1 MVLQM
6 ARPWK
11 HPKTGV
17 FYLRVRVPSDL
28 VGVAGRSIEKRSLGT
43 KEVAEARI
51 RFSKAMS
58 DLSER
63 WVNLRQGLVRPTF
76 EEMNGFSA
84 DFYRTY
90 CDEIETGRWSP
101 FYDGAVGG
109 IIMSYIEK
117 PSDNERRLAFRD
129 ALGAKIDGYFANRGI
144 RIDPEM
150 QGAVEFRIAGAIR
163 DALDV
168 RVKRILNNDYSADTA
183 AAKYQSADTA
193 KNPPAL
199 KVEDAFEAYASAV
212 KLSPATRKRWLPA
225 LRSLA
230 VSCGKTSLTT
240 ITEADV
246 NAWIDQL
253 RKDGKAPRTIK
264 DVYLASTK
272 ALFRYYVG
280 ERKLKHNPTDG
291 FVVRVPKRR
300 TNRGP
305 GLTDDEVQLIL
316 DGCLSPA
323 PARMAPCHADAR
335 RWVPWLALYS
345 GARVNELTQLRSS
358 DVREIDGIWCL
369 SITPEAG
376 SVKNHKARIVPV
388 HEHLIEQGFPAFVT
402 NCRRSTLFYSA
413 TGKSAKAVLTPYKKM
428 GENLA
433 SWIRSLGVD
442 DPDVAPNHGFRHR
455 FKTTARRVGMDAEI
469 RDAIQGHAPRTEGEV
484 YGEYPVE
491 VLKRAVDLIPA
502 WSPKVASQP
511 ADTGGTRR

>member
-1 MVLQM
+1 ML
-6 ARPWK
+6 
-11 HPKTGV
+11 
-17 FYLRVRVPSDL
+17 
-28 VGVAGRSIEKRSLGT
+28 
-43 KEVAEARI
+43 
-51 RFSKAMS
+51 
-58 DLSER
+58 
-63 WVNLRQGLVRPTF
+63 TF
-76 EEMNGFSA
+76 RE
-84 DFYRTY
+84 
-90 CDEIETGRWSP
+90 
-101 FYDGAVGG
+101 
-109 IIMSYIEK
+109 
-117 PSDNERRLAFRD
+117 
-129 ALGAKIDGYFANRGI
+129 ALGPKIDAYFANRGI
-144 RIDPEM
+144 RIASEF
-150 QGAVEFRIAGAIR
+150 QGAVELRIAGAVR

-168 RVKRILNNDYSADTA
+168 RAKRVFANDYSQDPA
-183 AAKYQSADTA
+183 AAKYQSVESA
-193 KNPPAL
+193 KGPIAL
-199 KVEDAFEAYASAV
+199 KVDDAFEAYASAV
-212 KLSPATRKRWLPA
+212 NLSPATRKRWLPA

-230 VSCGKTSLTT
+230 ASSGKTGLSS

-316 DGCLSPA
+316 DGSLAPA
-323 PARMAPCHADAR
+323 PARLAPSHADAR

-345 GARVNELTQLRSS
+345 GARVNELTQLRSI
-358 DVREIDGIWCL
+358 DVRQIDGIWCL

-388 HEHLIEQGFPAFVT
+388 HEHLIEQGFPEFVT

-433 SWIRSLGVD
+433 SWIRSLGVN

-469 RDAIQGHAPRTEGEV
+469 RDAIQGHAPWTEGEV

-502 WSPKVASQP
+502 WSPKVTSQP
-511 ADTGGTRR
+511 ADTGGTSR